1 MASTARTD
9 RSAPARGAAQSHQAD
24 EAIAPTSAPLAGF
37 SGTRRV
43 PPPVN
48 EPVKSYAPGSPEK
61 QALKARLASM
71 AKERVDIPIVIDGKE
86 IRTGDIAHSVMPHDH
101 RHVLADYH
109 KATPQ
114 HVEQAIAASRRAA
127 AEWANW
133 AWEDRAAVFLRAAEL
148 LTTTWRQ
155 TINAATMLGQSKTAF
170 QAEIDS
176 ACELIDF
183 WRFNP
188 AYAQELYDEQPIS
201 NNMMWNQLDYRPLEG
216 FVYAVTPFNFTSIA
230 GNLPTAPALMG
241 NTVIWKPAASA
252 MLSAYYIMKLLEEAG
267 LPPGVIN
274 FLPGDPIAISNVAL
288 SHRDLA
294 GVHFTGSTAVFNS
307 MWQTIGTNMSRY
319 ASYPRI
325 VGETGGK
332 DFIVAHPSADVQALA
347 VAIARGGFEYQ
358 GQKCSAASRVYIPRS
373 IWPAVR
379 ERLVG
384 IIEELKMG
392 DPVDFTNF
400 MGAVIDDR
408 SFKKISGYLDDAK
421 QNAKILAG
429 GVAAGEDGYFIRPT
443 LVETND
449 PAYRLLCEEIFGPV
463 VTAHVYDDAKWD
475 ETLRIVDTT
484 SPYALTGAVFAND
497 RRAVREAMM
506 ALRNAAGNFY
516 VNDKPTGAVVGQ
528 QPFGGAR
535 GSGTND
541 KAGSKLNL
549 VRWISA
555 RSIKETFAP
564 PLDYRYPFMS
574 EA

>member
-1 MASTARTD
+1 MPASE
-9 RSAPARGAAQSHQAD
+9 S
-24 EAIAPTSAPLAGF
+24 SAPLAAF

-48 EPVKSYAPGSPEK
+48 EPVKSYGPGTPEK
-61 QALKARLASM
+61 AALKTRLASM
-71 AKERVDIPIVIDGKE
+71 AKERVDIPIIIGGRE
-86 IRTGDIAHSVMPHDH
+86 IRTGDLGQSVMPHDH
-101 RHVLADYH
+101 QHVLADWH
-109 KATPQ
+109 RATPEI
-114 HVEQAIAASRRAA
+114 VNQAIVAARAA
-127 AEWANW
+127 ESDWANW

-155 TINAATMLGQSKTAF
+155 TINAATMLGQSKTPF

-188 AYAQELYDEQPIS
+188 AYAQELHDEQPLS
-201 NNMMWNQLDYRPLEG
+201 NNMMWNQLDYRALEG

-241 NTVIWKPAASA
+241 NTVVWKPAGTA

-274 FLPGDPIAISNVAL
+274 FVPGDAVSISNVAL
-288 SHRDLA
+288 SHRNLA
-294 GVHFTGSTAVFNS
+294 GVHFTGSTRVFNS
-307 MWQTIGTNMSRY
+307 MWQTIGASMSTY
-319 ASYPRI
+319 GSYPRI

-332 DFIVAHPSADVQALA
+332 DFIVAHASADPAALA
-347 VAIARGGFEYQ
+347 VAIVRGGFEYQ
-358 GQKCSAASRVYIPRS
+358 GQKCSAARRVYVPRS
-373 IWPAVR
+373 LWANVR
-379 ERLVG
+379 ERCVAM
-384 IIEELKMG
+384 IEELKVG
-392 DPVDFTNF
+392 DVTDFRNF
-400 MGAVIDDR
+400 MGAVIDR
-408 SFKKISGYLDDAK
+408 KAFTKISEYIEDARK
-421 QNAKILAG
+421 NATIVVG
-429 GVAAGEDGYFIRPT
+429 GKVDGEHGYFVHPT
-443 LVETND
+443 LVETAD
-449 PAYRLLCEEIFGPV
+449 PGYRLLCEEIFGPV
-463 VTAHVYDDAKWD
+463 VTVHVYDDAAWE
-475 ETLRIVDTT
+475 ETLRIVDAT

-497 RRAVREAMM
+497 RHAVRQAML

-549 VRWISA
+549 VRWVSA
-555 RSIKETFAP
+555 RSVKETFSP
-564 PLDYRYPFMS
+564 PTDYRYPFMD
-574 EA
+574 EK